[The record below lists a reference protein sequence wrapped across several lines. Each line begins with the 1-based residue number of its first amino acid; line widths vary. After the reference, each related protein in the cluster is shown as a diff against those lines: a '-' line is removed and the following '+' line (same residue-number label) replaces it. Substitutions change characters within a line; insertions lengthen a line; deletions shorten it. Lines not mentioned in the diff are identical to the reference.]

1 MPSTPILEYMLCCL
15 MVLILVTIYLGYKV
29 EFATFLDKLV
39 FVFSVY
45 MFLHITHIFICQVFC
60 QSKRY
65 IDWAA
70 PFGLMYGPFF
80 FFSAYSYNGKQI
92 TRTIILRH
100 TIPFMVGLLGYAI
113 ILISENF
120 RSHFLLL
127 YSKILY
133 TAILISFVV
142 YAIRGLLEKQ
152 DRNFWSEEKRLVTIA
167 GSLIFVAA
175 IYFFVV
181 TFTSP
186 PAGPVR
192 NYLYIRSGIYLIML
206 ALVAFILRYN
216 VNRLMQPRTLEA
228 PPVMPSLLS
237 VNEQEE
243 TEEYPETVEN
253 GLPYQKSALPAE
265 LLDEYEHKLHYLFR
279 EKKNYLDPDLSLQS
293 LAKELKIPKHHL
305 TQLFSIRIG
314 KNFYQYINVFRVEH
328 ACQLICKTES
338 GTLET
343 LAFESGFNSKATFNR
358 YFKTIMGCTPSEYRE
373 QHLERLKR

>member
-1 MPSTPILEYMLCCL
+1 MSSTLILEYMLCSL
-15 MVLILVTIYLGYKV
+15 IVLILVTIYLGYKV
-29 EFATFLDKLV
+29 ELATFLDKLV

-45 MFLHITHIFICQVFC
+45 MFLHVTLIFVCQIFC
-60 QSKRY
+60 QSMRY
-65 IDWAA
+65 VDWAF

-80 FFSAYSYNGKQI
+80 FFSAYSYNGKQLK
-92 TRTIILRH
+92 RATILQH
-100 TIPFMVGLLGYAI
+100 SIPFMAGLVGYVVVLF
-113 ILISENF
+113 SETF
-120 RSHFLLL
+120 RNNFLLL

-133 TAILISFVV
+133 TGILISFIG

-175 IYFFVV
+175 IYFLVI

-206 ALVAFILRYN
+206 ALAAFILRYN
-216 VNRLMQPRTLEA
+216 VNRLMQPRRLQSQSLTPIPLPQNEHHDVEEELE
-228 PPVMPSLLS
+228 V
-237 VNEQEE
+237 EE
-243 TEEYPETVEN
+243 SS
-253 GLPYQKSALPAE
+253 LPYQKSALPAD
-265 LLDEYEHKLHYLFR
+265 LLDEYERKLNRLFHD
-279 EKKNYLDPDLSLQS
+279 KKSYLDPELSLQS

-314 KNFYQYINVFRVEH
+314 KNFYQYINVFRVQH
-328 ACQLICKTES
+328 ACELICKTET

-343 LAFESGFNSKATFNR
+343 LAFESGFNSKTTFNR
-358 YFKTIMGCTPSEYRE
+358 YFKATMGCTPSEYRD
-373 QHLERLKR
+373 QHLADLG